1 METIKSWFEDLI
13 LGFPFVVDN
22 VRNAYQK
29 GELDGSQTINI
40 AEKNDE
46 ILALINRIEMLKV
59 QESDAKQEI
68 VDLRAIEM
76 LNDLLSNVDM
86 KKVVTLDKQHGI
98 VFIGGERAS
107 EGRLGNLRSEAEF
120 LLNSDLWSIISETPK
135 ELAQR
140 AMFTEGENV
149 EKQLAKGRTILYTLS
164 TQRNILDIFRGF
176 IPKSK

>member
-1 METIKSWFEDLI
+1 MI
-13 LGFPFVVDN
+13 LGLSFVVEN

-29 GELDGSQTINI
+29 GELDGSQTTNLS
-40 AEKNDE
+40 EKNDE
-46 ILALINRIEMLKV
+46 MLALIQRIEMLKMQEEAME
-59 QESDAKQEI
+59 QESVERVASK
-68 VDLRAIEM
+68 M
-76 LNDLLSNVDM
+76 LNDMLSNVDM

-135 ELAQR
+135 ELAQKS
-140 AMFTEGENV
+140 MFTEGENV